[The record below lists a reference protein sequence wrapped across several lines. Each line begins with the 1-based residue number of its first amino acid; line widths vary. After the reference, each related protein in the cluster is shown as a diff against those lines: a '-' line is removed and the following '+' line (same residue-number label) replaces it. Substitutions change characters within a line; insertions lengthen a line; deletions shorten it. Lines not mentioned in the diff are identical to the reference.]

1 MSIYK
6 KLFELQQEFKSK
18 KDSFNTFGKY
28 SYRNAE
34 AMLTTLKPMLNEK
47 GLILIFKEEL
57 VNYSFM
63 KSTARLI
70 EVETGEEISTECVTA
85 IDLDLKGA
93 LKSGDKFTLS
103 VLRMLKSEFIVESRK
118 GSLHELTDEDAL
130 RIIKKQVK
138 TRKDSIEEYKK
149 YNKLETVKELEHEI
163 EILNKYLP
171 QEMSEEEIKKVIDLV
186 FEEVKPTS
194 MKDMGNLMKII
205 SSKITNADMSLVSK
219 IVKGRLS

>member
-1 MSIYK
+1 
-6 KLFELQQEFKSK
+6 
-18 KDSFNTFGKY
+18 
-28 SYRNAE
+28 
-34 AMLTTLKPMLNEK
+34 MLEK
-47 GLILIFKEEL
+47 
-57 VNYSFM
+57 
-63 KSTARLI
+63 
-70 EVETGEEISTECVTA
+70 
-85 IDLDLKGA
+85 IDLDLKEA

>member
-1 MSIYK
+1 
-6 KLFELQQEFKSK
+6 
-18 KDSFNTFGKY
+18 
-28 SYRNAE
+28 
-34 AMLTTLKPMLNEK
+34 MLEK
-47 GLILIFKEEL
+47 
-57 VNYSFM
+57 
-63 KSTARLI
+63 
-70 EVETGEEISTECVTA
+70 
-85 IDLDLKGA
+85 IDLDLKEA

-171 QEMSEEEIKKVIDLV
+171 QEMNEEEIKKVIDLV

-219 IVKGRLS
+219 IVKDRLS

>member
-1 MSIYK
+1 
-6 KLFELQQEFKSK
+6 
-18 KDSFNTFGKY
+18 
-28 SYRNAE
+28 
-34 AMLTTLKPMLNEK
+34 MLE
-47 GLILIFKEEL
+47 
-57 VNYSFM
+57 
-63 KSTARLI
+63 R
-70 EVETGEEISTECVTA
+70 
-85 IDLDLKGA
+85 IDLDLKNA

-118 GSLHELTDEDAL
+118 GTLHELTDEEVL
-130 RIIKKQVK
+130 KVIKKQVK

-219 IVKGRLS
+219 IVKDRLS